1 MTPPA
6 AVPGS
11 PALRLA
17 GFATLATVAAI
28 EWVALVSDPPV
39 WRAVLAVLALIAGA
53 GLLATIDASR
63 PRRLPSWALAAAG
76 ALGAVA
82 VGLLIVGLPVRLLGP
97 GGWEELGAGVDRGLR
112 GLGNGEFP
120 YDGANDWARLV
131 ILLALPLWLGL
142 AASLLFWPARAAIGA
157 RHLLALAVV
166 LVAYGIAI
174 TANPSGDGAP
184 LLRGSILFCGVAAWL
199 WLPRVGRRGA
209 PVSIAL
215 VVVAGALAL
224 PLAARLDGGEAWLDY
239 HDWRWGGAR
248 EETETFDWEHSYGP
262 MVWSRT
268 DTPVL
273 DVRSDEPHYW
283 RTMVLDD
290 FDGYG
295 WKAVGSSGSALL
307 ELPVQA
313 QRGEEALN
321 PHWVHQIGFTVRSLV
336 SPFLVGAGTVLDVE
350 GLAGAT
356 ATANGVLL
364 PDDDPLRE
372 GDGYAVS
379 AYVPDPTAERMRQ
392 APARYPS
399 ALDRYTTINVREDP
413 SLNPQPGFSR
423 VVTVPLRGDGP
434 PRTVAPELAGTAYV
448 GVYRL
453 ARRLTRGAATAF
465 DATAAIE
472 RYLKDNYSYDEL
484 PPRRDFPL
492 RAFLFRDRIGYCQQ
506 FSGAM
511 ALMLRM
517 VGIPSRVAAGFSP
530 GSPTDRRGQ
539 YVVTDLDAHSWVEV
553 FFNRIG
559 WVAFDPTPAAAP
571 ARSQT
576 LGIGAETVDASS
588 SATVT
593 PPPAKEVPGSPQPTE
608 VGPAGST
615 DLWLL
620 PGALSLLGAGLL
632 GFVLWRSRSF
642 RRLAPGRATEALLR
656 ELESALARTRWPTSG
671 GTTLLSLQQRF
682 SSARMPAAAAYV
694 KALRASRFEAA
705 GPRPPSLRQRRALRR
720 ELAARASLDR
730 AARGYL
736 AIPPGG
742 PGVRR

>member
-1 MTPPA
+1 MTPPT
-6 AVPGS
+6 AVPAS
-11 PALRLA
+11 IALRLA

-39 WRAVLAVLALIAGA
+39 WRAALAVLALIAGA
-53 GLLATIDASR
+53 GLLAAIDGSR
-63 PRRLPSWALAAAG
+63 TRRLPNWALAALG

-82 VGLLIVGLPVRLLGP
+82 VGMLIIGLPARLLGP
-97 GGWEELGAGVDRGLR
+97 GGWEELGAGVSRGLH
-112 GLGNGEFP
+112 GLGSGEYP
-120 YDGANDWARLV
+120 YEGANDWSRLV
-131 ILLALPLWLGL
+131 ILIALPLWLGL
-142 AASLLFWPARAAIGA
+142 AASLLFWPARAAIGT
-157 RHLLALAVV
+157 RHQLALAVV

-215 VVVAGALAL
+215 IVVAGALAL
-224 PLAARLDGGEAWLDY
+224 PLAARLDAGEAWLDY
-239 HDWRWGGAR
+239 HDWQWGAAR

-262 MVWSRT
+262 MLWSRT
-268 DTPVL
+268 NTPVL
-273 DVRSDEPHYW
+273 DVHSDEPHYW
-283 RTMVLDD
+283 RTLVLDN

-313 QRGEEALN
+313 QRGEQALN
-321 PHWVHQIGFTVRSLV
+321 PHWVHQIGFTIRSLV

-350 GLAGAT
+350 GLVGAT
-356 ATANGVLL
+356 STANGVLL

-379 AYVPDPTAERMRQ
+379 AYVPDPTAERMRH
-392 APARYPS
+392 APGRYPS
-399 ALDRYTTINVREDP
+399 ALDRYTTISVQKDS
-413 SLNPQPGFSR
+413 SLNPQPSFSR
-423 VVTVPLRGDGP
+423 VVTVPLRGSRP
-434 PRTVAPELAGTAYV
+434 PRTVARELAGSAYV

-472 RYLKDNYSYDEL
+472 RYLKLNYSYDEL
-484 PPRRDFPL
+484 PPRRHYPL
-492 RAFLFRDRIGYCQQ
+492 QAFLFRDRIGYCQQ

-530 GSPTDRRGQ
+530 GSPTDRRGH

-576 LGIGAETVDASS
+576 LGIGAETVGGSS
-588 SATVT
+588 GSTVT
-593 PPPAKEVPGSPQPTE
+593 PPAAKEAPGSPGPTE
-608 VGPAGST
+608 VGSAGSG

-620 PGALSLLGAGLL
+620 PVTLGVL
-632 GFVLWRSRSF
+632 GVGMLAFVLWRSRSF
-642 RRLAPGRATEALLR
+642 RRLSPGKATEALLR

-671 GTTLLSLQQRF
+671 GTTLASLQRRF
-682 SSARMPAAAAYV
+682 NSARMPAAADYV
-694 KALRASRFEAA
+694 KGLRASRFEAGA
-705 GPRPPSLRQRRALRR
+705 PRPPGLRERRALRR
-720 ELAARASLDR
+720 ELAARAGLNR

-736 AIPPGG
+736 AFPPGG